1 MTRRMT
7 GSRIRLLALLLP
19 VSAAGAGLFTPV
31 PSGGQPWRDAPN
43 GVAQD
48 DTIQSVMTE
57 PDVLTLR
64 DALSLAL
71 QRSPA
76 LTSWP
81 WELRALEAESQQ
93 ASRRPNPR
101 TGVLAENIATENL
114 ETSLQISQLVELG
127 GKRGRRVALAR
138 AERETANWSFESTR
152 ADVVTITARRFV
164 EALAAQ
170 ERISIE
176 RELVNVAQETAEA
189 VSMRVRAGGA
199 SSVEETRAQVAFA
212 NARAA
217 LASAEHERL
226 VAYQRLASMWANPK
240 PRFSEVRG
248 DLTSTPAP
256 LALDTLLARI
266 DRNPDVAR
274 WAAEISLRERLH
286 ASVRASRVPDLDLDF
301 GVRRLGASDETG
313 LLIGASIPIP
323 IFDRAQDATAAAELR
338 IRGAT
343 EQQAAAREQAS
354 AAVAVA
360 HAELAAALDAHQRLQ
375 NEVLPQAMNAHE
387 AATSAYRSGL
397 MRFTDV
403 LDVHRTLF
411 EVRIRSIDMLIRYH
425 TAAFEIER
433 LTGSPVAGPSDKEQ
447 Q

>member
-1 MTRRMT
+1 
-7 GSRIRLLALLLP
+7 L
-19 VSAAGAGLFTPV
+19 V
-31 PSGGQPWRDAPN
+31 
-43 GVAQD
+43 
-48 DTIQSVMTE
+48 
-57 PDVLTLR
+57 
-64 DALSLAL
+64 
-71 QRSPA
+71 
-76 LTSWP
+76 
-81 WELRALEAESQQ
+81 
-93 ASRRPNPR
+93 
-101 TGVLAENIATENL
+101 ENIATENL

-127 GKRGRRVALAR
+127 GKRGRRVSLAQ

-152 ADVVTITARRFV
+152 ADVVALTARRFV
-164 EALAAQ
+164 DALAAQ

-199 SSVEETRAQVAFA
+199 SSVEATRAQVALV

-217 LASAEHERL
+217 LASAEHERS
-226 VAYQRLASMWANPK
+226 VAHRRLASMWANPK

-274 WAAEISLRERLH
+274 WAAEISRHERLH
-286 ASVRASRVPDLDLDF
+286 DSVRASRVPDLDLDF
-301 GVRRLGASDETG
+301 GVRRLGASEETG

-338 IRGAT
+338 IRGAN
-343 EQQAAAREQAS
+343 EQQAAARAQAS

-375 NEVLPQAMNAHE
+375 NEVLPQATSAHE

-397 MRFTDV
+397 LRFTDV

-411 EVRIRSIDMLIRYH
+411 EVRIRSIDMLVRYH

-433 LTGSPVAGPSDKEQ
+433 LTGSPVTGPSDKEQ